1 MLTHDVHAYS
11 DKKMPCAQRNSPG
24 GNTEGR
30 VCCLRLPYVFG
41 LSVCAC
47 VCACVR
53 AEGGQNYGRRRQAG
67 QRMPASCR
75 RPVLHCT
82 RPFPLPHH
90 CCRVGRQDPNAGN
103 SRVAECRSQTVRE
116 HDFWHSRSSQEHA
129 DRLARCDLLL
139 VFYSGRT
146 QTITSRL
153 CSPIIPQEDTSSSAF
168 DRRNDS
174 ATAEGLYVIN
184 AWSVLRESIC
194 SSVSI
199 SRYFV
204 DVGTLRAIVSG
215 TVRLASVVKVE
226 NPRRGNSIFSVGS
239 HSHEGRQ
246 GPSDADA
253 SEYSIP

>member
-1 MLTHDVHAYS
+1 
-11 DKKMPCAQRNSPG
+11 
-24 GNTEGR
+24 
-30 VCCLRLPYVFG
+30 
-41 LSVCAC
+41 
-47 VCACVR
+47 
-53 AEGGQNYGRRRQAG
+53 
-67 QRMPASCR
+67 MPASCR
-75 RPVLHCT
+75 LPVLHCA
-82 RPFPLPHH
+82 RPFPLPQQ

-139 VFYSGRT
+139 VFYSRRT

-153 CSPIIPQEDTSSSAF
+153 CSPNIPQEDTSSSAF
-168 DRRNDS
+168 DRRTDS
-174 ATAEGLYVIN
+174 ATADGLYVIN

-204 DVGTLRAIVSG
+204 DVGTLRAIVFG

-226 NPRRGNSIFSVGS
+226 NPRQGNSIFSVGS
-239 HSHEGRQ
+239 PSHEGRAHQ
-246 GPSDADA
+246 MLMRVNIRYHNYLPATSNSRQLFCTQMLSFGRIQPFLQRSTYRSCVFLRTFRCRIA
-253 SEYSIP
+253 ICQ

>member
-1 MLTHDVHAYS
+1 MGVLNIYDIMLTHDVHAYS

-24 GNTEGR
+24 GNTEGG

-75 RPVLHCT
+75 LPVLHCT

-103 SRVAECRSQTVRE
+103 NRVAECRSQTVRE

-139 VFYSGRT
+139 VFYSRRT

-153 CSPIIPQEDTSSSAF
+153 CSPIIPRKTH
-168 DRRNDS
+168 
-174 ATAEGLYVIN
+174 
-184 AWSVLRESIC
+184 LRQRSIG
-194 SSVSI
+194 
-199 SRYFV
+199 
-204 DVGTLRAIVSG
+204 GTIQQLR
-215 TVRLASVVKVE
+215 TV
-226 NPRRGNSIFSVGS
+226 
-239 HSHEGRQ
+239 
-246 GPSDADA
+246 
-253 SEYSIP
+253 YT